1 MKRIYFNKEETK
13 ITKIKGYVEVD
24 DEYIQIYKSM
34 FSLTGKLKS
43 ITDFQ
48 LILFLA
54 QSSNDSNLFYS
65 NDWLFNKF
73 NKILETEFKI
83 TITRMTFQ
91 RCLLNLVNAK
101 IVIKLSRSQYQL
113 NPFVIW
119 KDSLTEREEHITEI
133 LESESIKPNYILENE
148 NQRTN

>member
-13 ITKIKGYVEVD
+13 VTKIKGYVEID

-48 LILFLA
+48 LLLFLA
-54 QSSNDSNLFYS
+54 QQSNESNLFYS
-65 NDWLFNKF
+65 NDWLYNQFNKVIEKDF
-73 NKILETEFKI
+73 NT
-83 TITRMTFQ
+83 TITKMTFQ

-101 IVIKLSRSQYQL
+101 IVIKLSRGQYQL

-119 KDSLTEREEHITEI
+119 KNTLAEREEHLTEI
-133 LESESIKPNYILENE
+133 MESDSIKPHYILENK
-148 NQRTN
+148 